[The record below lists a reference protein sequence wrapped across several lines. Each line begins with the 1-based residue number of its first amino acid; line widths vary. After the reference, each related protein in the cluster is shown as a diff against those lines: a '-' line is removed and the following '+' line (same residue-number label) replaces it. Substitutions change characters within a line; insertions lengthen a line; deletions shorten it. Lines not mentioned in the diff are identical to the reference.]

1 MTLYANEAEVVYE
14 TSSGELAALRV
25 RLTPAHSARYDLVAQ
40 RKKYPPLKDAPSFY
54 TMWAVHQALQ
64 KSADCPAE
72 LDTPDLDEFMDKIV
86 NLNPVEPVEVE
97 GFQQTVKH
105 D

>member
-1 MTLYANEAEVVYE
+1 MTLHANEVEVVYE
-14 TSSGELAALRV
+14 TSGGDMAALRV
-25 RLTPAHSARYDLVAQ
+25 RLLPAYSARYDLVAQ

-72 LDTPDLDEFMDKIV
+72 LDTPDLDEFMEKVI
-86 NLNPVEPVEVE
+86 NLIPVEPVEIE
-97 GFQQTVKH
+97 GFQKTAK
-105 D
+105 